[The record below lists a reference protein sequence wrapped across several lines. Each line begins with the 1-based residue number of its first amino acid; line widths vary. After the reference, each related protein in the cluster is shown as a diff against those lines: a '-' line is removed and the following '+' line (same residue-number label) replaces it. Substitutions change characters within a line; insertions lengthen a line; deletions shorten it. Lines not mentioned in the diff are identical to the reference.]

1 VGPVK
6 RANVEYVIMGNL
18 QTTLKELTPEMFA
31 HLGENQV
38 VYIKPVE
45 VNGISGF
52 AVHAAN
58 GQKLAIFDSYEAAVS
73 ISMENNLHPAHV
85 H

>member
-1 VGPVK
+1 
-6 RANVEYVIMGNL
+6 MGNV
-18 QTTLKELTPEMFA
+18 QAALKSMTPEVFA

-38 VYIKPVE
+38 VYIKPIQVDG
-45 VNGISGF
+45 VSGF

-73 ISMENNLHPAHV
+73 TSVENNLHPARLH
-85 H
+85 

>member
-1 VGPVK
+1 
-6 RANVEYVIMGNL
+6 MDNL
-18 QTTLKELTPEMFA
+18 QITLKGLSPEMFA

-45 VNGISGF
+45 VDGVSSF

-73 ISMENNLHPAHV
+73 TSVENNLQPAQLH
-85 H
+85 

>member
-1 VGPVK
+1 
-6 RANVEYVIMGNL
+6 MDNL
-18 QTTLKELTPEMFA
+18 QIALKGLSPEMFA

-45 VNGISGF
+45 VDGVSSF

-73 ISMENNLHPAHV
+73 TSVENNLQPAQLH
-85 H
+85 